1 MPVNIEAKCDFLLNK
16 IRNSGLNF
24 SCQETPYSLFV
35 TLRKSLIKPR
45 LSQHDLHHQQH
56 GHNQVS
62 ELEPDDIKAKYEKLL
77 LKQKNLEEAYSR
89 VQNDLDNAIE
99 EATSDDK
106 VIKNLRKVIEEK
118 SATIEILDTKVRNLE
133 DDKECLT
140 IEVDRIMS
148 VNKGLKTSVT
158 ELKSKT
164 SSLKS
169 DLKVLNNEKQEAA
182 SDFDLKTEVWKGEN
196 ENLLNTKIKQA
207 SEIQTLKTD
216 MKNLKKKCKLIEEK
230 VEEMKSIDIANKA
243 KTIETDVKVCQTDS
257 HPEIPYDVTAPLPPI
272 FSLQL
277 CHATPPI
284 NFMSRSLPRL
294 DKIRWCEPSEYMVD
308 DAEEYLNYQYEQ
320 EIEEFYRDAK
330 NKAWKQKYDD
340 AEDNLEYKYV
350 DKNKN
355 LID

>member
-1 MPVNIEAKCDFLLNK
+1 MSVNIEAKCDFLLNK

-77 LKQKNLEEAYSR
+77 LKQQNLEEAFSR

-158 ELKSKT
+158 ELKVR
-164 SSLKS
+164 L
-169 DLKVLNNEKQEAA
+169 VL
-182 SDFDLKTEVWKGEN
+182 
-196 ENLLNTKIKQA
+196 
-207 SEIQTLKTD
+207 
-216 MKNLKKKCKLIEEK
+216 
-230 VEEMKSIDIANKA
+230 
-243 KTIETDVKVCQTDS
+243 
-257 HPEIPYDVTAPLPPI
+257 
-272 FSLQL
+272 
-277 CHATPPI
+277 
-284 NFMSRSLPRL
+284 
-294 DKIRWCEPSEYMVD
+294 
-308 DAEEYLNYQYEQ
+308 
-320 EIEEFYRDAK
+320 
-330 NKAWKQKYDD
+330 
-340 AEDNLEYKYV
+340 
-350 DKNKN
+350 
-355 LID
+355 